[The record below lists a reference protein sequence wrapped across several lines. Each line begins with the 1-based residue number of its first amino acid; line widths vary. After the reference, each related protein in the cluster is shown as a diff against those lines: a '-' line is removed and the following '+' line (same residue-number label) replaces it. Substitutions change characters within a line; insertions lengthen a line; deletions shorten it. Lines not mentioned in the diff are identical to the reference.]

1 MSAYKIY
8 NHLIKS
14 NTVVAEKIKTE
25 RKGNKKFNKKNKR

>member
-25 RKGNKKFNKKNKR
+25 RKSNKSKFKKKK